1 MPLDPNIALS
11 IKPVQIANPLE
22 QYMQVQQIQQAQ
34 NQSRLAD
41 LMYGEKEREVSE
53 GARLNDIYK
62 GAVASDGTLDR
73 TKLYSGV
80 ASAGLGSRLPG
91 LQKNFAEADAKQAD
105 IGKIKAETHA
115 KEVEAA
121 HKAFDVAGQAFGY
134 VRANPTLDN
143 ALAAIDYLGSQPG
156 LYKPEQLESW
166 RQQVRSDPSKIQSLA
181 DQAFRAALA
190 AKDQLPKTET
200 RNLGGTTD
208 TISVDPVTGVV
219 KTVNSVK
226 NSVSPDAQL
235 QANTSRANNRDTIA
249 ATKENQK
256 AQYDAA
262 RGVLVDT
269 RTGTATAVTGPDGK
283 PLTRDK
289 AMTEFQGK
297 SAGFADRAQE
307 ADAILAQLHAKGP
320 TGFGFVASD
329 RPGAIKGAAESVPF
343 IGEGLGG
350 LVNTLPSAL
359 GGPNANQQRAE
370 QAQRNFVNAILRQ
383 ESGAAIGANEFENAR
398 KQYFPQPGDTPE
410 VIAQKAANRRTAIS
424 GLARSAGGN
433 YTPPAA
439 GTPGA
444 APSSNG
450 LPPGWS
456 VEAH

>member
-1 MPLDPNIALS
+1 MAIDSSIALG
-11 IKPVQIANPLE
+11 IKPVQLANPLE

-53 GARLNDIYK
+53 GARLNDVYK
-62 GAVASDGTLDR
+62 GSVAADGTLDR

-105 IGKIKAETHA
+105 IGKTKAETHA

-121 HKAFDVAGQAFGY
+121 HKAFDIAGQAFGY

-156 LYKPEQLESW
+156 LYKPEQLEAW

-181 DQAFRAALA
+181 DQAFRASLA
-190 AKDQLPKTET
+190 AKDQLPKIDT
-200 RNLGGTTD
+200 RNLGGTTE
-208 TISVDPVTGVV
+208 TFAVDPVTGAVTV
-219 KTVNSVK
+219 KNSVK
-226 NSVSPDAQL
+226 NTQSPDNA
-235 QANTSRANNRDTIA
+235 ASNATSRANNRDTIA
-249 ATKENQK
+249 AAKENQK

-307 ADAILAQLHAKGP
+307 ADTILGQLHKTGP
-320 TGFGFVASD
+320 TGMGLVASD
-329 RPGAIKGAAESVPF
+329 RPGAIKSIAESVPL
-343 IGEGLGG
+343 IGSGLGAA
-350 LVNTLPSAL
+350 VNVLPSAL

-370 QAQRNFVNAILRQ
+370 QAQRNFINAILRQ
-383 ESGAAIGANEFENAR
+383 ESGAAIGAGEFDNAT
-398 KQYFPQPGDTPE
+398 KQYFPQPGDTKE
-410 VIAQKAANRRTAIS
+410 VIAQKAANRRTAIA

-433 YTPPAA
+433 YTPPTV
-439 GTPGA
+439 GTADEQTRNQPTV
-444 APSSNG
+444 SN
-450 LPPGWS
+450 W
-456 VEAH
+456 

>member
-1 MPLDPNIALS
+1 MPIDPNIALS
-11 IKPVQIANPLE
+11 VKPVQVANPLE
-22 QYMQVQQIQQAQ
+22 QYMQAQQIQQAQ

-41 LMYGEKEREVSE
+41 LMYGDKQREVSE
-53 GARLNDIYK
+53 GMRLNDIYK
-62 GAVASDGTLDR
+62 GAVAADGTLDR

-80 ASAGLGSRLPG
+80 ASAGLGSRIPV

-105 IGKIKAETHA
+105 IGKTKAETHA

-121 HKAFDVAGQAFGY
+121 HKAFDIAGQAFGY

-156 LYKPEQLESW
+156 LYKPELLEAW

-181 DQAFRAALA
+181 DQAFRASLA
-190 AKDQLPKTET
+190 AKDQLPKIET
-200 RNLGGTTD
+200 RNLGGTTE
-208 TISVDPVTGVV
+208 TFAVDPVTGAVAV
-219 KTVNSVK
+219 KNSVK
-226 NSVSPDAQL
+226 NTQSPD
-235 QANTSRANNRDTIA
+235 SA
-249 ATKENQK
+249 ATVAATRRGQDMTDARARELN
-256 AQYDAA
+256 ANSRGQYDAA

-307 ADAILAQLHAKGP
+307 ADAILNQLHAKGP
-320 TGFGFVASD
+320 TGFGLVASD
-329 RPGAIKGAAESVPF
+329 RPGTIKGAVESVPF

-350 LVNTLPSAL
+350 FVNTLPSAI

-370 QAQRNFVNAILRQ
+370 QAQRNFVNAVLRQ
-383 ESGAAIGANEFENAR
+383 ESGAAIGASEFENAR

-410 VIAQKAANRRTAIS
+410 VIAQKAANRRTAIA

-439 GTPGA
+439 AA

-450 LPPGWS
+450 LPAGWS